1 MRYTF
6 LFLLL
11 LAPGLGHAQER
22 HRFSLGQHEFL
33 LDGKPF
39 QIISGEMHPARIPRE
54 YWLHRIRMAKAMGCN
69 TIAVYVFWNY
79 QEVAPGKWDF
89 HSGNHD
95 IAEFI
100 RLCRSEGLWVLL
112 RPGPY
117 VCAEW
122 DWGGLPTGLL
132 RIPDIRIRCMDP
144 RYMSAVR
151 QYIARLSQE
160 IVPLQCDHG
169 GPILLVQVENEYG
182 SYGNDRNY
190 VKAVHRLWE
199 ENGVTVPFYTADG
212 PTAFMLEAGSLDSC
226 AIGLDSGGGDAD
238 FDQASKRNPNVPAF
252 SSETYPGWLTHW
264 KEPWQ
269 RPDTGDFFNEVRYL
283 LSHHRSFNL
292 YVVHGGTNFG
302 FTAGA
307 NAFSPT
313 QFQPDVTS
321 YDYDAPINEQGRAT
335 PKYYALRRLIGEY
348 AGHLLPPVPA
358 PVPVMGFAPVAMTPV
373 VSLWENLGT
382 PKRTVMPQPMEAF
395 GQSSGLILYRTKLIG
410 HKSGSLT
417 ITEPHDFAMVFLN
430 GKLID
435 TVYRDGGHWTVKL
448 PETGVKEPVLDI
460 LVEAMGH
467 INFAQYMIDRKG
479 ITDRVTLD
487 GMTLMNWE
495 TYDLPMTAEWVR
507 GMKTIFAN
515 AAGSEGNRVMRVE
528 RPGLFFRG
536 EVVLDSVRDT
546 YIDMS
551 EWRKGIVW
559 VNGHNLGRYWNA
571 GPQQRL
577 YCPAPW
583 LKNGKNEIMVFDLEK
598 TEPGS
603 IRGVKTLEGLEDGMT
618 SAALGDG
625 AAGDTVEV
633 KVTAVNRPE
642 IGKTNSYYVSN
653 RVPLAPLSFI
663 KLPVGSVEP
672 GGWVRKYL
680 ELQRDG
686 LTGHL
691 GEISAWLDKKDNAWY
706 SGTGQGS
713 HGWEEVPYWLKGY
726 GDLGYLL
733 RDSGMIRVTRD
744 WLEKVFRSQR
754 ADGYIGPRVV
764 EHPSTDSIPDLWPNM
779 LMLWCMQSYY
789 EYSSDPRVLEFMTRY
804 FRWELGVPE
813 GQLLRTYWENSRGG
827 DNLYSVYWLYDHTG
841 EPWLLDLA
849 AKIHRCTANWGQDT
863 TLPNWHNVN
872 VAQCF
877 REPATWYM
885 QARDSGYLRATYAD
899 FSLVRRLYGQ
909 APGGMFGADEDAR
922 KGYSDPRQAVETCGM
937 VEQMSS
943 DELLMGITG
952 DPMWGDNCED
962 VAFNTY
968 PAAVMPD
975 FRGLRYLT
983 APNMVVSDD
992 KDHHPGIEN
1001 SGPFLLM
1008 NPFSSRCCQHNHSQ
1022 GWPYYSE
1029 HLWMATPDNGVAA
1042 LLYSECVV
1050 KARVGDGGG
1059 SAGGT
1064 DGLKAAGGGTE
1075 ATITET
1081 THYPFDSTVRLRV
1094 GVEKAS
1100 AFPVYLRIPGWCAS
1114 ARVRVNGVAV
1124 DVRLSPD
1131 GYAKIEKLWADG
1143 DEVEL
1148 DLPMQIRVK
1157 VWEKNKNSVS
1167 VSYGPL
1173 SFSLKIK
1180 EDYVKVD
1187 SKSSAI
1193 GDSKW
1198 QASADQTK
1206 WPAFEILPGSAWN
1219 YGLEVQSVGTGV
1231 GSAGTDFEVVR
1242 KPWPADDFLF
1252 TQEATPI
1259 SIRAKG
1265 RQIPGWGIDQYG
1277 LCGVLPVSPVAVS
1290 TPEQSLELIPMG
1302 AARLRI
1308 SAFPVVR
1315 N

>member
-1 MRYTF
+1 MKYIF
-6 LFLLL
+6 VLLL
-11 LAPGLGHAQER
+11 IWAGTGAGHAQER
-22 HRFSLGQHEFL
+22 HGFSLGQHEFL

-79 QEVAPGKWDF
+79 QEVAPGQWDF
-89 HSGNHD
+89 RTGNHD
-95 IAEFI
+95 IAAFI
-100 RLCRSEGLWVLL
+100 RLCQAEGMWVLL

-122 DWGGLPTGLL
+122 DWGGLPTWLL

-144 RYMSAVR
+144 RYMRAVR
-151 QYIARLSQE
+151 GYIARLSRE

-169 GPILLVQVENEYG
+169 GPILMVQVENEYG

-190 VKAVHRLWE
+190 VKAVHRLWQ

-212 PTAFMLEAGSLDSC
+212 PTDFMLEAGSLDSC

-238 FDQASKRNPNVPAF
+238 FAVATKRNPNVPAF

-264 KEPWQ
+264 KERWQ
-269 RPDTGDFFNEVRYL
+269 HPDTADIMNEVRYL

-321 YDYDAPINEQGRAT
+321 YDYDAPINEQGQAM
-335 PKYYALRRLIGEY
+335 PKYYALRKLIGEY
-348 AGHLLPPVPA
+348 ADHQLMPVPA
-358 PVPVMGFAPVAMTPV
+358 PIPVMGFGPVEMRPFA
-373 VSLWENLGT
+373 SLWEGL
-382 PKRTVMPQPMEAF
+382 PRPVATVMPQPMETF

-417 ITEPHDFAMVFLN
+417 ITEPHDFALVFLN
-430 GKLID
+430 GRLID

-495 TYDLPMTAEWVR
+495 TYNLPLDK
-507 GMKTIFAN
+507 GMKGAFETDGA
-515 AAGSEGNRVMRVE
+515 RVGDWELQDE
-528 RPGLFFRG
+528 RPGVFFLG
-536 EVVLDSVRDT
+536 LLHLDSVADT

-551 EWRKGIVW
+551 QFLKGIVW
-559 VNGHNLGRYWNA
+559 VNGHNLGRYWNV

-577 YCPAPW
+577 YCPASW
-583 LKNGKNEIMVFDLEK
+583 LKKGKNEVLALDLLK
-598 TEPGS
+598 TDAG
-603 IRGVKTLEGLEDGMT
+603 IVRGVKTLED
-618 SAALGDG
+618 
-625 AAGDTVEV
+625 EV
-633 KVTAVNRPE
+633 KVTAVERPD
-642 IGKTNSYYVSN
+642 IGKTNSYYISN
-653 RVPLAPLSFI
+653 RAPLAPLSFI
-663 KLPVGSVEP
+663 KLPVGSVKP

-733 RDSGMIRVTRD
+733 RDSGMIRTTRD
-744 WLEKVFRSQR
+744 WLEKVLLSQR
-754 ADGYIGPRVV
+754 ADGYFGPRVV
-764 EHPSTDSIPDLWPNM
+764 EHPEKDSIPDLWPNM

-804 FRWELGVPE
+804 FKWEEGVPE

-841 EPWLLDLA
+841 DGWLLDLA

-877 REPATWYM
+877 REPATYYM
-885 QARDSGYLRATYAD
+885 QARDSAYLRSTYAD
-899 FSLVRRLYGQ
+899 FWLIRRLYGQ

-922 KGYSDPRQAVETCGM
+922 KGFSDPRQAVETCGM

-968 PAAVMPD
+968 PAAVLPD

-992 KDHHPGIEN
+992 KDHSPGIEN

-1022 GWPYYSE
+1022 GWPYYAE
-1029 HLWMATPDNGVAA
+1029 HVWMATPDNGVAA
-1042 LLYSECVV
+1042 LLYSECAV
-1050 KARVGDGGG
+1050 KVRVGDGGG
-1059 SAGGT
+1059 SA
-1064 DGLKAAGGGTE
+1064 AGGME
-1075 ATITET
+1075 ATISET
-1081 THYPFDSTVRLRV
+1081 THYPFDSTVRLRMSV
-1094 GVEKAS
+1094 GRPV
-1100 AFPVYLRIPGWCAS
+1100 AFPLYLRIPGWCTS
-1114 ARVRVNGVAV
+1114 ARVRVNGIAV
-1124 DVRLSPD
+1124 DVRLSSD
-1131 GYAKIEKLWADG
+1131 GYAKIEKLWANG

-1148 DLPMQIRVK
+1148 DLPMQIRVQT
-1157 VWEKNKNSVS
+1157 WEENKNSVS
-1167 VSYGPL
+1167 VRYGPL
-1173 SFSLKIK
+1173 SFSLKIR
-1180 EDYVKVD
+1180 EDYAKVD
-1187 SKSSAI
+1187 SKVSAI

-1198 QASADQTK
+1198 QANADQTK
-1206 WPAFEILPGSAWN
+1206 WPAFKILPGSAWN
-1219 YGLEVQSVGTGV
+1219 YGLEKGEG
-1231 GSAGTDFEVVR
+1231 FEVVR
-1242 KPWPADDFLF
+1242 KPWPADDFPF
-1252 TQEATPI
+1252 TQEAVPI
-1259 SIRAKG
+1259 EIRAKG
-1265 RQIPGWGIDQYG
+1265 RQIPEWGIDRYG
-1277 LCGVLPVSPVAVS
+1277 LCGILPVSPVAVS

-1308 SAFPVVR
+1308 SSFPVVG